1 MAMLK
6 NDIIDPLRQVEI
18 DIARK
23 VGAWNPDGLSG
34 ISGEADAPDR
44 YRKMVEEYYRRL
56 SSRSPE
62 ARP

>member
-6 NDIIDPLRQVEI
+6 NDIIDSLRQLEI
-18 DIARK
+18 NLARK
-23 VGAWNPDGLSG
+23 VGAWNPDGMSG

-44 YRKMVEEYYRRL
+44 YRKMVEEYYKRL

-62 ARP
+62 GRQ